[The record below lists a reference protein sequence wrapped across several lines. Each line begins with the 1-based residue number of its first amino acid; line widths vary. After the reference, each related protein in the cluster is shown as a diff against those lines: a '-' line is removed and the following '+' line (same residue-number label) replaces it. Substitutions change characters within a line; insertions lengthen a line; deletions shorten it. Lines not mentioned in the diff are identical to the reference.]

1 METAMT
7 IVRSGARGSTPEE
20 TFRGVFAR
28 HYGTIHAYC
37 TRRLGRDAAADAAAD
52 VFTVAWRRVRRIPSE
67 PETLLWLY
75 GVARKTVANH
85 RRSLRR
91 RTRLDTRAAADT
103 NPAQFEHPEGIGW
116 VLEALRED
124 DREILMLVAWEGLGP
139 EALGQVLGCTANAA
153 SVRLHRARAR
163 LSAAWDECPGGAQ

>member
-1 METAMT
+1 MT

-28 HYGTIHAYC
+28 HYGAVHAYC
-37 TRRLGRDAAADAAAD
+37 SRRLGRDAAADAAAD
-52 VFTVAWRRVRRIPSE
+52 VFTVAWRRIRRVPNE

-75 GVARKTVANH
+75 GVARRTVANH

-91 RTRLDTRAAADT
+91 RRHLDARAAAHA
-103 NPAQFEHPEGIGW
+103 NPASFEQAEGVDW
-116 VLEALRED
+116 VLDELREN
-124 DREILMLVAWEGLGP
+124 DREILMLAAWEGLGP
-139 EALGQVLGCTANAA
+139 EALGQVLGCTPNAA

-163 LSAAWDECPGGAQ
+163 LSAAWDELPGGGQ